1 MRESDA
7 ENRGSRRSPE
17 LYDRLGKGQYGRK
30 RNSWGYK
37 GLTIRKPAWSL
48 GYGQGKGFVGL
59 LQVP

>member
-1 MRESDA
+1 MQESDT

-17 LYDRLGKGQYGRK
+17 LYDRPGKGQYERK
-30 RNSWGYK
+30 KNSRGTK
-37 GLTIRKPAWSL
+37 VGHAKPARSL